1 MVAPLLST
9 NFKPT
14 AVSMLQNRKGA
25 MLGLYTGMYVV
36 SSGLLV
42 SWYSIIASTSIM
54 FTDTK
59 CTNRRDNSQAL
70 VFVYLIKCLLVLR
83 CVYPRTLV
91 NSGVPLNS

>member
-9 NFKPT
+9 NFKPS

-25 MLGLYTGMYVV
+25 MLGLYVV

-54 FTDTK
+54 VTDTK
-59 CTNRRDNSQAL
+59 CWNRRDNSQA
-70 VFVYLIKCLLVLR
+70 
-83 CVYPRTLV
+83 
-91 NSGVPLNS
+91 

>member
-42 SWYSIIASTSIM
+42 SWYSIIASTFIM
-54 FTDTK
+54 VTDTK
-59 CTNRRDNSQAL
+59 CWNQRDNSQA
-70 VFVYLIKCLLVLR
+70 
-83 CVYPRTLV
+83 
-91 NSGVPLNS
+91 